1 MNPNQQVVITFDVTI
16 NNPLPSGVTQVSNQ
30 ATISGN
36 FDPNTTSVLS
46 DDPDTAAAN
55 DPTVTPVNNAAVS
68 PDLTIAKTHTGNF
81 TQGQTAAQYIITVT
95 NSGSASTSGTVT
107 VTDTLPAGLTASAI
121 SGMGWSCTLATLTC
135 TRNDA
140 LTAGNSYPNIV
151 LTVNVASNAPS
162 SLTNSVSVAGGNEG
176 NTSNN
181 TATDPTT
188 VTPVTVVG
196 SADLKIDKSDS
207 PDPVLLGRN
216 ITYKLE
222 VENDGPNN
230 ATGVV
235 VTDTLPAGV
244 TFVSASFGCT
254 YNPGPHNVTCNIGNL
269 SNDREAKRT
278 IVVQTTAIGTITNT
292 ATVTGNQTDPRV
304 SNNTDTAQTR
314 VVIGVLSL
322 TLNPNRIKGG
332 NNVIGTVTLSSP
344 AQSDTVVILSSS
356 NTSVAKPLVNSIT
369 ISTGQ
374 SSGTFTVKTFKV
386 SRDKTVKIK
395 ASANGTSK
403 EATLTVKD

>member
-1 MNPNQQVVITFDVTI
+1 
-16 NNPLPSGVTQVSNQ
+16 
-30 ATISGN
+30 
-36 FDPNTTSVLS
+36 
-46 DDPDTAAAN
+46 
-55 DPTVTPVNNAAVS
+55 
-68 PDLTIAKTHTGNF
+68 
-81 TQGQTAAQYIITVT
+81 
-95 NSGSASTSGTVT
+95 
-107 VTDTLPAGLTASAI
+107 
-121 SGMGWSCTLATLTC
+121 
-135 TRNDA
+135 
-140 LTAGNSYPNIV
+140 
-151 LTVNVASNAPS
+151 
-162 SLTNSVSVAGGNEG
+162 
-176 NTSNN
+176 
-181 TATDPTT
+181 
-188 VTPVTVVG
+188 
-196 SADLKIDKSDS
+196 
-207 PDPVLLGRN
+207 VLLGRN

-344 AQSDTVVILSSS
+344 AQSDMVIILSSS